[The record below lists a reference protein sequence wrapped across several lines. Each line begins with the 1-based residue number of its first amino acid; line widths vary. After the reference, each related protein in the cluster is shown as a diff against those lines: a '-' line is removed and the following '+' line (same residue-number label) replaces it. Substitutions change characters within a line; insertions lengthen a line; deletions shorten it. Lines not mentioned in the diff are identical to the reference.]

1 MNKKDTRDKNNGDIE
16 QKRFR
21 TSSEDLPKPTEH
33 KGPRVTVLVPVY
45 NTSKYLT
52 QCMQSLCNQILDD
65 MEILC
70 LNDGSTDN
78 SLDILENFA
87 KKDSRIRI
95 INKKNTGYG
104 DTMNKGILHAKG
116 EYIGIVESDD
126 FVDPDMFIELY
137 SLAKK
142 HDADVVRCNYF
153 EYRDGNDIIHPA
165 VLPEETGFLVDLVED
180 VRILYQAPA
189 IWAGLY
195 RRDFLIKEKLFFLP
209 TPGASYQDASF
220 NFKTLIA
227 AKNLVFTDKPYLH
240 YRRDNETSS
249 VKSDQKVYCIN
260 DEYAEI
266 EKYLKKKDKWKTFGY
281 TFEAV
286 KFAGY
291 HWNLL
296 RLPKDKLEPFL
307 LRMRAEFHD
316 ADNQKMLKRSYF
328 PKNHWRALRLL
339 LDISPKAFLLVF
351 NTYQKKKKKNL

>member
-1 MNKKDTRDKNNGDIE
+1 MVNKKENNE
-16 QKRFR
+16 SNR
-21 TSSEDLPKPTEH
+21 TKA
-33 KGPRVTVLVPVY
+33 KKAPRVTVLVPIY
-45 NTSKYLT
+45 NVEKYLT
-52 QCMQSLCNQILDD
+52 ECLQSLCNQILDD

-70 LNDGSTDN
+70 LNDGSTDG

-95 INKKNTGYG
+95 INKENTGYG
-104 DTMNKGILHAKG
+104 DTMNQGIKLAKG

-142 HDADVVRCNYF
+142 HDADIVRCDYF
-153 EYRDGNDIIHPA
+153 EYRDGRDLIHQA
-165 VLPEETGFLVDLVED
+165 VLPEEADHIMDLTED
-180 VRILYQAPA
+180 PRIFYQAPA

-195 RRDFLIKEKLFFLP
+195 RREFLIKEKLFFLP

-220 NFKTLIA
+220 NFKTLASGGKI
-227 AKNLVFTDKPYLH
+227 VFTDKPYLH

-249 VKSDQKVYCIN
+249 VKSDQKVFCIN
-260 DEYAEI
+260 EEYAEV
-266 EKYLKKKDKWKTFGY
+266 EKYLKKKGKWETFGY
-281 TFEAV
+281 IFEAV

-291 HWNLL
+291 HWNML

-316 ADNQKMLKRSYF
+316 ADVRGMLKRAYF
-328 PKNHWRALRLL
+328 PKNHWRALRIL
-339 LDISPKAFLLVF
+339 LDISPKVFIFIF
-351 NTYQKKKKKNL
+351 NTYQKKKRKGL